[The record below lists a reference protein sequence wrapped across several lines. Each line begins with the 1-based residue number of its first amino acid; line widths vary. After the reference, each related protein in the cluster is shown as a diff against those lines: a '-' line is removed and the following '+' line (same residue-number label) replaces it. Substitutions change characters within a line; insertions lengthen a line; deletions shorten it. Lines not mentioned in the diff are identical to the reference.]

1 MFSGSVER
9 YQWYESC
16 QSYESRAQSVDLLSY
31 RSSPPEAG
39 LQYCISAIMTCC
51 FNAKQI
57 CSCQGASKFLA
68 IATLS
73 QHRQVKVVTN
83 VSVAY
88 KMGNF
93 ATIGNGLKSLN
104 FVGNLCSLH
113 AAQKMKFSVK
123 DFFSKCDKIRRK
135 LRIWSHLMKK
145 SLIRKLY
152 FLCSYTLEMILP
164 MPLHIT

>member
-16 QSYESRAQSVDLLSY
+16 QSYESRAQSVDLVSY
-31 RSSPPEAG
+31 RSSPPEAV
-39 LQYCISAIMTCC
+39 LQHCISAIVTRC

-57 CSCQGASKFLA
+57 CSCQGVSKFFA

-73 QHRQVKVVTN
+73 QHRQVKIVTN

-93 ATIGNGLKSLN
+93 ATTGNGLKSLN
-104 FVGNLCSLH
+104 FVGKLCSLH